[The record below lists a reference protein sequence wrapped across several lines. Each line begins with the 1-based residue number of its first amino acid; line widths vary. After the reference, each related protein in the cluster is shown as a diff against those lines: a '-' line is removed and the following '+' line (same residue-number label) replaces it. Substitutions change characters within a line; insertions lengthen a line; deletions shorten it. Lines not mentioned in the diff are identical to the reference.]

1 MSELTY
7 WNTPQA
13 RTLSGEKSAENRDRQ
28 DGPNWTAA
36 EDPARVTIT
45 NPFHPLFG
53 RRVKLQKRVPVHDKL
68 KVCLVEVQR
77 DLNVYVRVADTDLPG
92 GRPGTGAC
100 ARLLLTPR
108 SVMKFLMVFE
118 EAREE
123 ADARGQDREARAPVE
138 ACGAAGSGTDPNEPE
153 TGMGGGGR

>member
-13 RTLSGEKSAENRDRQ
+13 RTLSGEESAENHARQ
-28 DGPNWTAA
+28 DGRNWTGS
-36 EDPARVTIT
+36 ENPARVTIT

-53 RRVKLQKRVPVHDKL
+53 KKVKLQKRSPVHDKL
-68 KVCLVEVQR
+68 KACLVEVQH
-77 DLNVYVRVADTDLPG
+77 DLNAYVRVADTDLPG
-92 GRPGTGAC
+92 GRPRAEAGT
-100 ARLLLTPR
+100 RLLLTPQ

-123 ADARGQDREARAPVE
+123 ADAREQDHKASAAVE
-138 ACGAAGSGTDPNEPE
+138 ACGAGGSGTDSNEPE